1 MDLRKEGI
9 RRRRTALAIGVLI
22 FLFHHLM
29 TPVSSVRAAALEFT
43 DSVKAALEKT
53 AETAGG
59 SAKTRLI
66 KQYNDLA
73 ALQKQIDA
81 QDAKT
86 NSLRLGN
93 EMRLTEVRK
102 QITNLDADK
111 ILKLDNQAKAARS
124 KLQPLIDLHSSLNKQ
139 ATAVKSLKD
148 KSLYKK
154 LKQQADAMKPA
165 INLARLH
172 IRNKDAELKA
182 AKSEKTKKTKEI
194 RAILAQIDT
203 VKIKLKA
210 ERTAITSKNKS
221 ISTEWKNFKTALKNK
236 DAGRAA
242 DTLNRLTNL
251 SNQVLTHKQS
261 MYKLEAQIADII
273 KKASAKTNSK

>member
-1 MDLRKEGI
+1 MDLRKDGM
-9 RRRRTALAIGVLI
+9 RRRRTALVIGVLI
-22 FLFHHLM
+22 ILFYCLM
-29 TPVSSVRAAALEFT
+29 APVPAVRAAVLEFT
-43 DSVKAALEKT
+43 DSLKTSLEKT
-53 AETAGG
+53 AETASGT
-59 SAKTRLI
+59 AKTRLV

-93 EMRLTEVRK
+93 ETRLIQVRK

-139 ATAVKSLKD
+139 AAAVKSLKD

-165 INLARLH
+165 IDLARLH
-172 IRNKDAELKA
+172 IRNRDADLKA

-203 VKIKLKA
+203 VKVKLKA
-210 ERTAITSKNKS
+210 ERTAISSKNKS
-221 ISTEWKNFKTALKNK
+221 LSTEWKNFKTALKNK
-236 DAGRAA
+236 DAGKAA
-242 DTLNRLTNL
+242 DTLSRLTNL
-251 SNQVLTHKQS
+251 SNQVLTHKQN

-273 KKASAKTNSK
+273 KKASAKINTK

>member
-1 MDLRKEGI
+1 MDLRKDGM
-9 RRRRTALAIGVLI
+9 RRRRTALAIGVHI
-22 FLFHHLM
+22 ILFYCLM
-29 TPVSSVRAAALEFT
+29 APVPAVRAAVLEFT
-43 DSVKAALEKT
+43 DSLKTSLEKT
-53 AETAGG
+53 AETASGT
-59 SAKTRLI
+59 AKTRLV

-93 EMRLTEVRK
+93 ETRLIEVRK

-139 ATAVKSLKD
+139 AAAVKSLKD

-165 INLARLH
+165 IDLARLH
-172 IRNKDAELKA
+172 IRNRDADLKA

-203 VKIKLKA
+203 VKVKLKA
-210 ERTAITSKNKS
+210 ERTAISSKNKS
-221 ISTEWKNFKTALKNK
+221 LSTEWKNFKTALKNK
-236 DAGRAA
+236 DAGKAA
-242 DTLNRLTNL
+242 DTLSRLANL
-251 SNQVLTHKQS
+251 SNQVLTHKQN

-273 KKASAKTNSK
+273 KKASAKINTK